1 MDPLALSTLSA
12 PKVGVIVTVLKDLER
27 KHSKMRNFYAT
38 IMAGGSGTRLW
49 PLSRQHRPKQAL
61 QLVGGRTMLQHAVD
75 RLEGLLPGERI
86 LVVTAREYVEALA
99 VQVPNVPLENFIVEP
114 VARGTAGAIGLA
126 ALHLQRRDP
135 EAIMAV
141 LTADHYI
148 EAVETFRQ
156 ALVAACEVAAQGH
169 IVTLGIQPGYPATGF
184 GYIRRDRPMGQVNGF
199 EVYSVQ
205 AFVEKPD
212 AARAREFVA
221 SGLYSWN
228 SGMFIWQVSRVLAE
242 FERQMP
248 AFHAQLQTVAAAL
261 GSEQGDQILAEVWPH
276 VQKQTIDYGVMEKA
290 QDVMV
295 IPVDIGWTDI
305 GDWEAVY
312 SLSASAP
319 GANVVIGAQHIQL
332 GTDACLIRGDRKLIA
347 TIGLKDTIIV
357 DTDDVLLICARP
369 RAQDVRL
376 LVEQLQKD
384 GKTDYL

>member
-1 MDPLALSTLSA
+1 
-12 PKVGVIVTVLKDLER
+12 
-27 KHSKMRNFYAT
+27 
-38 IMAGGSGTRLW
+38 
-49 PLSRQHRPKQAL
+49 
-61 QLVGGRTMLQHAVD
+61 MLQHAID
-75 RLEGLLPGERI
+75 RLEGLLPGDRI
-86 LVVTAREYVEALA
+86 MVVTARDYVDVLA
-99 VQVPNVPLENFIVEP
+99 AQAPHIPGENFIVEP
-114 VARGTAGAIGLA
+114 LARGTAAAIGLA
-126 ALHLQRRDP
+126 AVHLQRRDP
-135 EAIMAV
+135 QAIMAV

-148 EAVETFRQ
+148 RAVETFRQ

-169 IVTLGIQPGYPATGF
+169 IVTMGIQPDYPATGF
-184 GYIRRDRPMGQVNGF
+184 GYIRRDRQVGRVNGF

-248 AFHAQLQTVAAAL
+248 AFYAQLQTVAAAL
-261 GSEQGDQILAEVWPH
+261 GSEQAEQTLAEVWPR
-276 VQKQTIDYGVMEKA
+276 VEKQTIDYGVMEKA

-295 IPVDIGWTDI
+295 IPVDIGWSDI

-312 SLSASAP
+312 NLSAAEP
-319 GANVVIGAQHIQL
+319 GANVVIGADHVQL

-357 DTDDVLLICARP
+357 DTDDVLLICARQ

-376 LVEQLQKD
+376 LVEKLQKD
-384 GKTDYL
+384 GKSDYL

>member
-1 MDPLALSTLSA
+1 MVNPSVCA
-12 PKVGVIVTVLKDLER
+12 DLER

-61 QLVGGRTMLQHAVD
+61 QLVGERTMLQYAVD
-75 RLEGLLPGERI
+75 RLEGLLPGDHI
-86 LVVTAREYVEALA
+86 LVVTAREYVDVLA
-99 VQVPNVPLENFIVEP
+99 VQVPNIPIENFIVEP
-114 VARGTAGAIGLA
+114 MARGTAGAIGLA
-126 ALHLQRRDP
+126 ALHLQHRDP
-135 EAIMAV
+135 DAIMAV

-148 EAVETFRQ
+148 EAVETFCQ
-156 ALVAACEVAAQGH
+156 ALLAAREVAAQGH
-169 IVTLGIQPGYPATGF
+169 IVTLGIQPAYPATGF

-228 SGMFIWQVSRVLAE
+228 SGMFIWQVGRVLAE

-248 AFHAQLQTVAAAL
+248 AFYAQLQTVAAAL
-261 GSEQGDQILAEVWPH
+261 GSEQGEQVLAEVWPH

-295 IPVDIGWTDI
+295 IPVDIGWSDI

-312 SLSASAP
+312 NLSAAEL
-319 GANVVIGAQHIQL
+319 GANVVIGADHVQL
-332 GTDACLIRGDRKLIA
+332 GTDACLIRGDKKLIA

-357 DTDDVLLICARP
+357 DTEDAILICARQ
-369 RAQDVRL
+369 RAQDVRR
-376 LVEQLQKD
+376 LVEQLEKD
-384 GKTDYL
+384 GKSHYL